1 MSIKI
6 RFKRYGTVDAKRSKR
21 YTKNARVRYGH
32 GVKFGRPTVFQKNNI
47 YFCDF
52 TTLRHLLFEFLSE
65 SNRPLVIGTVKSFNN

>member
-32 GVKFGRPTVFQKNNI
+32 GVKFGRPTV
-47 YFCDF
+47 Y
-52 TTLRHLLFEFLSE
+52 LE
-65 SNRPLVIGTVKSFNN
+65 SQIKVIENMT